1 MPSTWHQWAR
11 QQCEECTMKIMK
23 QSLFSTQI
31 IIIYTNEMRKCP
43 DHFFSCRECYFP
55 PEPKTITAIKGQPCG
70 FCESIEDLTFSE
82 TCKSLKPV
90 WKNLLT
96 CRKSATPRATT
107 WTLENVSCYTINSHN
122 FEPESIFKYYRILVK
137 KITGLTT
144 WRLG

>member
-1 MPSTWHQWAR
+1 MRGMHHENNEA
-11 QQCEECTMKIMK
+11 
-23 QSLFSTQI
+23 I
-31 IIIYTNEMRKCP
+31 IIFYTNHYNVHKWDEKVPRSF
-43 DHFFSCRECYFP
+43 FFSCRECYFP

-96 CRKSATPRATT
+96 CRKSATPWATT

-137 KITGLTT
+137 KITGLKT